1 VAPPKLVLAVIDGLH
16 PAALRG
22 ALAQGR
28 APALAAIAERAT
40 VDTVAAAAFPS
51 VTPVC
56 AATIATGHRQDAHR
70 IPSMNWFHRGE
81 DRYVEYGSS
90 FSAARAF
97 GIRQQLEDTVYA
109 LNATHMAP
117 EVPTV
122 FETLDDAGVR
132 TAGTTYLIYRGRHPH
147 EMAREFPFSSALAR
161 RVFGDRAV
169 LGPKELFYADLFAS
183 RETGC
188 RSLFGNPGQR
198 DRHTGCVG
206 AYLVEHDL
214 FDFMLFSLPD
224 NDTHSHHAGPR
235 GQVDSVAL
243 ADRELLKL
251 MEAGGGPD
259 AFLDE
264 HAVIVAA
271 DHAHAD
277 VHLPVR
283 LFEAFGTH
291 GVLGAKAR
299 SGAASPGATIALCPA
314 QRAAMVYV
322 LDRAR
327 RDVLLPGLVATAR
340 ALNGVDLVAW
350 RTPEGEGAVASAR
363 GELRFAPGGD
373 LVDERGGTW
382 SVTGAHAV
390 LEASVTDGRWTT
402 PVYPDAL
409 ARLWSA
415 LTCPTSGD
423 LLLSASPGFEFPDW
437 GGKHHVRGG
446 SHGSLHHEDSLG
458 VLLACGVDVPPERAA
473 AAWSIAD
480 LYGMSVGH
488 FGIASR

>member
-1 VAPPKLVLAVIDGLH
+1 VPPKLVLAVIDGLH
-16 PAALRG
+16 PAALRA
-22 ALAQGR
+22 ALADGT

-56 AATIATGHRQDAHR
+56 AATIATGRRQEAHH
-70 IPSMNWFHRGE
+70 IPSMNWFHREE

-109 LNATHMAP
+109 LNATHLAAD
-117 EVPTV
+117 VPTV

-132 TAGTTYLIYRGRHPH
+132 TAGTTYLVYRGRHPH
-147 EMAREFPFSSALAR
+147 EMAREFPMSSMVAR
-161 RVFGDRAV
+161 RLFGDRPV
-169 LGPKELFYADLFAS
+169 MGPRELFYADLFAS

-188 RSLFGNPGQR
+188 RSLFANPGQR

-224 NDTHSHHAGPR
+224 NDTHSHRAGVR
-235 GQVDSVAL
+235 AQLESVAV
-243 ADRELLKL
+243 ADRELMRL
-251 MEAGGGPD
+251 MEAGGGPGE
-259 AFLDE
+259 FLDE

-277 VHLPVR
+277 VYLPVR
-283 LFEAFGTH
+283 LFEAFATH
-291 GVLGAKAR
+291 GILGAKER
-299 SGAASPGATIALCPA
+299 SGGAETQIAVCPA
-314 QRAAMVYV
+314 QRAAMIYV
-322 LDRAR
+322 LDPARRAR
-327 RDVLLPGLVATAR
+327 LLPRLAATAR
-340 ALNGVDLVAW
+340 TLNGVDLAAW
-350 RTPEGEGAVASAR
+350 RASDGSGAVASVR

-373 LVDERGGTW
+373 VIDLRGESW
-382 SVTGAHAV
+382 SVDGDLGV
-390 LEASVTDGRWTT
+390 LEATAADGRLLT

-409 ARLWSA
+409 GRLWSA
-415 LTCPTSGD
+415 LTCPTAGD
-423 LLLSASPGFEFPDW
+423 LLLSAAPGFEFPDW
-437 GGKHHVRGG
+437 GGKHHTGGG

-458 VLLACGVDVPPERAA
+458 ALLACGVTPPPERAGG
-473 AAWSIAD
+473 AWSIAD

-488 FGIASR
+488 FGIA

>member
-1 VAPPKLVLAVIDGLH
+1 MPSKLVLAVIDGLH
-16 PAALRG
+16 PAALRT
-22 ALAQGR
+22 ALAQGTV
-28 APALAAIAERAT
+28 PALAAIAERAT
-40 VDTVAAAAFPS
+40 VEGVAAAAFPS

-56 AATIATGHRQDAHR
+56 AATIATGRRQDAHR

-90 FSAARAF
+90 FSAARQF
-97 GIRQQLEDTVYA
+97 GIRRQLEDTVYA

-117 EVPTV
+117 EVPTF

-132 TAGTTYLIYRGRHPH
+132 TAGTTYLVYRGRHPH
-147 EMAREFPFSSALAR
+147 EMAREFPVSSAVAR
-161 RVFGDRAV
+161 RLFGDRAV
-169 LGPKELFYADLFAS
+169 LGPRELFYADLFAS
-183 RETGC
+183 RPTGC

-224 NDTHSHHAGPR
+224 NDTHSHTAGPR
-235 GQVDSVAL
+235 GQVESVAV
-243 ADRELLKL
+243 ADRELLRL
-251 MEAGGGPD
+251 MDAGGGPE

-271 DHAHAD
+271 DHAHAH

-283 LFEAFGTH
+283 LFDAFAPH
-291 GVLGAKAR
+291 GVLGAKDRSDAPASRAR
-299 SGAASPGATIALCPA
+299 IALCPA

-322 LDRAR
+322 LDRDR
-327 RDVLLPGLVATAR
+327 RRELLPGLVNTAR
-340 ALNGVDLVAW
+340 ALDGVDLVAW
-350 RTPEGEGAVASAR
+350 RTGDGDGAVASRR
-363 GELRFAPGGD
+363 GELRFSPGGD
-373 LVDERGGTW
+373 LRDARGGAW
-382 SVTGAHAV
+382 SVTGDLAA
-390 LEASVTDGRWTT
+390 LEADARDGLLHT

-409 ARLWSA
+409 GRLWSA
-415 LTCPTSGD
+415 LQCPTSGD
-423 LLLSASPGFEFPDW
+423 LLLSAAPGFEFPDW
-437 GGKHHVRGG
+437 GGRHHVNGG

-458 VLLACGVDVPPERAA
+458 ALLACGVEAPPERADG
-473 AAWSIAD
+473 AWSITD
-480 LYGMSVGH
+480 LYGMVVGH